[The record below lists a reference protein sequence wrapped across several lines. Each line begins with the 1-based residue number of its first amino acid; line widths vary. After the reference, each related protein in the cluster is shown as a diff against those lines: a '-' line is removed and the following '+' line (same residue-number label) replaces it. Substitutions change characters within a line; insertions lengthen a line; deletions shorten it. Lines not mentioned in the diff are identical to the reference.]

1 MRVLTI
7 AELMRLT
14 CIELADLL
22 IRITNALP
30 HLAAGSAER
39 QIAQINLRN
48 VRSALARERA
58 AIPLETDPT
67 MPNPGGPIKSRT
79 VNDSRCYSVMERDLP
94 PVSGVVVHQDDTCA
108 PE

>member
-1 MRVLTI
+1 MEAKMRVLTI

-67 MPNPGGPIKSRT
+67 MPNQEVRSSQELSMI
-79 VNDSRCYSVMERDLP
+79 
-94 PVSGVVVHQDDTCA
+94 QDATA
-108 PE
+108 

>member
-48 VRSALARERA
+48 VRSALARQTECVGRIVGRILIGKQAKVHCFYSIYWDCEGIFGSGRRA
-58 AIPLETDPT
+58 
-67 MPNPGGPIKSRT
+67 RR
-79 VNDSRCYSVMERDLP
+79 DSNF
-94 PVSGVVVHQDDTCA
+94 
-108 PE
+108 